1 MSYVPSSNLVPL
13 VPRIRHEYSVS
24 VESVDFKKGKFH
36 NDLWNIPNPQ
46 YIFLSQYNYQKE
58 IYRLMISINDTFDMF
73 CDTQVPY

>member
-36 NDLWNIPNPQ
+36 NDL
-46 YIFLSQYNYQKE
+46 
-58 IYRLMISINDTFDMF
+58 
-73 CDTQVPY
+73 